1 MQRLSTTAMLAVL
14 SSIGIQAHA
23 QDVAW
28 APPVATDYV
37 VKQIPG
43 MHYVY
48 GINDSGVAVGG
59 AEANSVAV
67 AFANGQL
74 IRLPAT
80 GYTRTLA
87 YAISNS
93 GSIAGFGSTATSS
106 YGLFWP
112 SLASEP
118 IRITGPN
125 GATMRPVAVNS
136 QGVVVGW
143 SGDGPRAAR
152 WTAATGMTFMDP
164 LGSTGATLRD
174 MSETGYV
181 AGTINFGET
190 TAAMGRWNPNGT
202 SGVIDWNAFAW
213 RVRDD
218 GGVIG
223 TGEGGASYLWSVS
236 NTRTPLAYYIV
247 RDMSATG
254 RMVGKDSSVGA
265 VTQATPNSPVQ
276 ALPRLP
282 NGGAGFAIDVNACG
296 TVVGMMAP
304 PNDSERPVMWSRAPC
319 DVQTTASVPDVRAL
333 TLDQAAL
340 TLKASNVFAGRTN
353 YIVGPCPDVN
363 RIVGQSPAAGA
374 QAPTASSIE
383 LTVVVSCTVSV
394 PDLRGQTVNGAS
406 ATLRDAHL
414 VLGTVRNATDTSC
427 NNIGTVMNHS
437 PTAGAQTTWGAA
449 VNVTVGQRPR
459 TPCP

>member
-14 SSIGIQAHA
+14 SSIGIHAHA

-43 MHYVY
+43 MHYVFA
-48 GINDSGVAVGG
+48 INDSGVAVGG
-59 AEANSVAV
+59 ADGNSVAV

-80 GYTRTLA
+80 GFTRTLA
-87 YAISNS
+87 YAISNA
-93 GSIAGFGSTATSS
+93 GSIVGFGSTATSS

-112 SLASEP
+112 SLTSEP

-125 GATMRPVAVNS
+125 GSTMRPVAVNS

-143 SGDGPRAAR
+143 GDASRAAR

-164 LGSTGATLRD
+164 LGSIGAEPWDL
-174 MSETGYV
+174 SETGYV
-181 AGTINFGET
+181 AGTIRFSET
-190 TAAMGRWNPNGT
+190 QRAIGRWNPNGT
-202 SGVIDWNAFAW
+202 SGVVDWNGFAW

-223 TGEGGASYLWSVS
+223 SAEGGSYLWSVS
-236 NTRTPLAYYIV
+236 NTRTPLASYAV
-247 RDMSATG
+247 RDMSSTG
-254 RMVGKDSSVGA
+254 RIVGRDNVSEA
-265 VTQATPNSPVQ
+265 LTQATPNGPVQ

-282 NGGAGFAIDVNACG
+282 NGGGGFAIDVNACG
-296 TVVGMMAP
+296 TIVGMMSP
-304 PNDSERPVMWSRAPC
+304 LNDYQRPVMWSRASC

-363 RIVGQSPAAGA
+363 RIVGQSPAAGV
-374 QAPTASSIE
+374 QAPTASSVE
-383 LTVVVSCTVSV
+383 LTVVVSCSVAV
-394 PDLRGQTVNGAS
+394 PDLRGQAVSGAR
-406 ATLRDAHL
+406 ATLHSVGLD
-414 VLGTVRNATDTSC
+414 LGTTRNATDTSC
-427 NNIGTVMNHS
+427 NYIGTVMSHS
-437 PTAGAQTTWGAA
+437 PTAGVQANWGSA
-449 VNVTVGQRPR
+449 VNVTVGQRPK